1 MCVVF
6 LKRPFYTG
14 RSALVLLGETIRVT
28 WQRVRRGPLLADWS
42 WMFEVMTCF
51 LRRQER
57 IAAAM
62 PALAEQRLYTDAL
75 VFPSPALRKVHRDSI
90 KDETVRGCWFTPLSE
105 LQERTVLYLH
115 GGGYAFYSRLHEN
128 LIALVALAARASTF
142 ALDYRLTPE
151 HSFPAQLEDALVAY
165 RWLLQRGQDPGR
177 LIVMGD
183 SAGGNL
189 VLALLQAL
197 RDAHEL
203 LPALGVCISPWTDVE
218 SAYESMSKN
227 EAYDWV
233 NRAEVAQFRSWFVGE
248 NSSTNP
254 LVSPIHADLSGLPPL
269 SIQAGEAEILI
280 DMIRA
285 FTSIAHEQGVQ
296 VELEVWEHMNHDFQ
310 AYGTAMPQSA
320 QALSRLGQ
328 VIDTALSVSPAV
340 TTRHDE

>member
-1 MCVVF
+1 MFIAF
-6 LKRPFYTG
+6 LKRPFYMG
-14 RSALVLLGETIRVT
+14 RSALVLLGETIRVS
-28 WQRVRRGPLLADWS
+28 WQRVRRGPRLSDWS

-51 LRRQER
+51 LRQQER
-57 IAAAM
+57 IAFAM
-62 PALAEQRLYTDAL
+62 PAMAEKRLYTDAL
-75 VFPSPALRKVHRDSI
+75 VFPSPALRQVQRASI
-90 KDETVRGCWFTPLSE
+90 TDETVQGCWFTPRLD

-128 LIALVALAARASTF
+128 LIALVALAARARTF

-151 HSFPAQLEDALVAY
+151 HAFPAQLEDALVAY
-165 RWLLQRGQDPGR
+165 RWLLKLGQDPGR

-197 RDAHEL
+197 RDAHEP

-218 SAYESMSKN
+218 SAYESMRTN

-233 NRAEVAQFRSWFVGE
+233 NRQEVAQFRTWFVGE

-254 LVSPIHADLSGLPPL
+254 LVSPIHADLRGLPPL
-269 SIQAGEAEILI
+269 YIQAGDAEILI

-285 FTSIAHEQGVQ
+285 FARIAHEQGAK
-296 VELEVWEHMNHDFQ
+296 VELEVWEQMNHDFQ

-328 VIDTALSVSPAV
+328 VINTALTVSPPV
-340 TTRHDE
+340 TTRHNE

>member
-6 LKRPFYTG
+6 LKRLIYTG

-42 WMFEVMTCF
+42 WTFEVMTCF

-62 PALAEQRLYTDAL
+62 PAIAEQRLYTDAL
-75 VFPSPALRKVHRDSI
+75 VFPSLALQKVHRDSI
-90 KDETVRGCWFTPLSE
+90 TDETVRGCWFTPLSD

-151 HSFPAQLEDALVAY
+151 HSVPAQLEDALVAY
-165 RWLLQRGQDPGR
+165 RWLLELGQDPGR

-189 VLALLQAL
+189 VLALLQACKSFYCMP
-197 RDAHEL
+197 AAKHE
-203 LPALGVCISPWTDVE
+203 
-218 SAYESMSKN
+218 
-227 EAYDWV
+227 
-233 NRAEVAQFRSWFVGE
+233 
-248 NSSTNP
+248 
-254 LVSPIHADLSGLPPL
+254 
-269 SIQAGEAEILI
+269 
-280 DMIRA
+280 
-285 FTSIAHEQGVQ
+285 
-296 VELEVWEHMNHDFQ
+296 
-310 AYGTAMPQSA
+310 
-320 QALSRLGQ
+320 
-328 VIDTALSVSPAV
+328 
-340 TTRHDE
+340 